1 MKVRQI
7 ALCVD
12 DFGLHAGVNRAVIW
26 LATLRRLN
34 AVSCLV
40 GAPAWASGSPALADL
55 DAGAVDVGL
64 HLDLTEMP
72 LRAGTRSTLPG
83 LIVRAVAHRLPQV
96 PLRAEIEAQLD
107 AFEQRLKR
115 PPDHVD
121 GHRHVHQLPVV
132 RELLV
137 EVLQRR
143 YPAHRPWLRC
153 TRSAGWRIP
162 FALKAGSI
170 DALGSRG
177 LARLARAHGHTQN
190 ARLLG
195 VHDFAADASGYR
207 QLLAAWL
214 RAARDGD
221 LLMCH
226 PSVPIEVPGDT
237 LVAARAAEWSALHDA
252 GFAAALDAERIELVP
267 ISRLHVPG

>member
-1 MKVRQI
+1 MTLRRI

-12 DFGLHAGVNRAVIW
+12 DFGLHAGVNEAVAR
-26 LATLRRLN
+26 LAGLGRLN

-40 GAPAWASGSPALADL
+40 GAPAWPAGSPALADL
-55 DAGAVDVGL
+55 DTRRVDVGL

-72 LRAGTRSTLPG
+72 LRDGVRSTLHG
-83 LIVRAVAHRLPQV
+83 LILRAAVRQLPEMQ
-96 PLRAEIEAQLD
+96 LRAEIEAQLD

-137 EVLQRR
+137 EVLRRR
-143 YPAHRPWLRC
+143 YPAHHPWLRC
-153 TRSAGWRIP
+153 TRSAGWRVP
-162 FALKAGSI
+162 FALKARLI
-170 DALGSRG
+170 EALGSRG
-177 LARLARAHGHTQN
+177 LAQLARARGYSQN
-190 ARLLG
+190 TRLLG
-195 VHDFAADASGYR
+195 VHDFTADASGYR
-207 QLLAAWL
+207 RLLAAWL

-226 PSVPIEVPGDT
+226 PSVPTEAPGDT
-237 LVAARAAEWSALHDA
+237 LAAARAAEWGVLHE
-252 GFAAALDAERIELVP
+252 GGLAAALHAERIELAP
-267 ISRLHVPG
+267 ISRMHAPG